1 MQRRTRDATERIVLR
16 LLFVRSIQTQ
26 AIPKAKIRD
35 VIQGVPAMGRPSWGI
50 SRAFSNTPSM
60 NEGRPV
66 ANKSSDK
73 TTVIAPMTT
82 LTLRFLIF
90 FFGAV

>member
-1 MQRRTRDATERIVLR
+1 MQRSRSEAIERIHFAGR
-16 LLFVRSIQTQ
+16 FVMSAQTQ

-35 VIQGVPAMGRPSWGI
+35 VIQEVPAMGRPSWGI
-50 SRAFSNTPSM
+50 SRDFSNTPSM
-60 NEGRPV
+60 NEGKPV
-66 ANKSSDK
+66 ADKSSDK

>member
-1 MQRRTRDATERIVLR
+1 
-16 LLFVRSIQTQ
+16 
-26 AIPKAKIRD
+26 
-35 VIQGVPAMGRPSWGI
+35 MGRPSWGI
-50 SRAFSNTPSM
+50 SRVFSSMPSM